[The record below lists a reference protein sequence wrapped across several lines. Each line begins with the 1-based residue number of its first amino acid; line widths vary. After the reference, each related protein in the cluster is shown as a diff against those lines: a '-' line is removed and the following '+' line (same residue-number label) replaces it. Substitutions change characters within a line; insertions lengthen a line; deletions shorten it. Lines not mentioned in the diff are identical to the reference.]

1 MERYTKTAC
10 LLLLLTAMAAVTLAT
25 ARTTSTTWFTR
36 DEASSATAKLVP
48 SSGPIQDAT
57 TIVWVPISAAQQLAL
72 DTLTTMYNVSATTTV
87 AVANTPYGHAAAG
100 WQSLQCETA
109 FSSGLA
115 GASVPLPGSNRTH
128 ARCAVLP
135 VLGQQRLGVN
145 GTQLPSGASMPL
157 VYGVNVIALGGRHRV
172 ASFSF
177 TYYRVCPARDP
188 RVCHGDSNM
197 VRADTWEQVDDGS
210 SILVKG
216 INLLYLRDVQLVAT
230 LEDSTQ
236 VSASNP
242 KWVSA
247 STPKDSLT
255 FRLGTTAT
263 VAKVALKSNGLAE
276 DMYPLPATMQA
287 HFQAL
292 CQSRLHAPLV
302 DGNEGTLS
310 WILVFCAVVG
320 IALALLVA
328 VNECRHVSASNGNS
342 GKVAPSS
349 PVKLIQVAPFG
360 TGAGAGRG
368 AGLAAD
374 DGDDGESVASTIA
387 SAAPSTAGVE
397 AAVEAA
403 AASQAGPRTL
413 APLPELASTKRQPSE
428 QFQQGAPLG
437 MANSTLPCAIQPLAS
452 LEDMCLPRLPLGR
465 AASPPHTTTQ
475 EGGDDDSAAT
485 VEVLEEQGEERLP
498 NQCPAHSA
506 EEEPTTDESH
516 DTSNKADETR
526 STSVVDTT
534 VDTQCIEALE
544 DVKTVSK
551 CSRLAKVLLAIAA
564 AIATPILLHLS
575 TTTLTLLPALVFAGG
590 ALVLVVLAVMVA
602 SSLPSCRSLRRGPR
616 YAYTLLPLFLLAVTL
631 VTCFLLAPRV
641 TPGGFDTAAAAA
653 SGLKSENHADMLC
666 TGSMSNLF
674 TNTSLLSSP
683 SGPTTLTS
691 QPQPPPTLHG
701 IDLLFIQTTEQCGNA
716 TTCDVASITTQAW
729 ARALDV
735 STAQVTQGSSQHG
748 TWLLHVR
755 AIGEQWTSVVQQAAS
770 LTAVG
775 DVDGLELQARHVYE
789 LDMRHGASSSSAQ
802 AAGESVWLLPEH
814 CSAPCNTPLSPL
826 LHRHLLDLS
835 EVRHDDKL
843 RHFRP
848 RVPEQPG
855 IVVHVEPSR

>member
-1 MERYTKTAC
+1 MERYAKTAC
-10 LLLLLTAMAAVTLAT
+10 LLLLLTALAAATLAT

-36 DEASSATAKLVP
+36 DESSSETAKLVP

-172 ASFSF
+172 ATFSF

-236 VSASNP
+236 VSTSNP

-247 STPKDSLT
+247 STPKVSLT

-310 WILVFCAVVG
+310 WILVFSAVAG

-328 VNECRHVSASNGNS
+328 VNECRHVTASSGNS

-374 DGDDGESVASTIA
+374 DGDDAESVAS
-387 SAAPSTAGVE
+387 PP
-397 AAVEAA
+397 
-403 AASQAGPRTL
+403 ASQAGPRVS
-413 APLPELASTKRQPSE
+413 ELRELRTTSRHIPAA
-428 QFQQGAPLG
+428 FAQGNPLG
-437 MANSTLPCAIQPLAS
+437 MANSTLPCATQP
-452 LEDMCLPRLPLGR
+452 
-465 AASPPHTTTQ
+465 SPPHTTTQ
-475 EGGDDDSAAT
+475 EGGDDGSAAT
-485 VEVLEEQGEERLP
+485 VEVLEEQGEAVLP
-498 NQCPAHSA
+498 NQPSPHPVKA
-506 EEEPTTDESH
+506 DEAARGESPH

-526 STSVVDTT
+526 STAVVDTT

-551 CSRLAKVLLAIAA
+551 CNRLAKVLLAIAA

-575 TTTLTLLPALVFAGG
+575 TTTLTLLPALAFAGG
-590 ALVLVVLAVMVA
+590 ALVLVVLAVVFA
-602 SSLPSCRSLRRGPR
+602 SSLPSCRSLRRGPF

-631 VTCFLLAPRV
+631 VTCFLLTPRV

-755 AIGEQWTSVVQQAAS
+755 AIGDQRTTVVQQAAS

-802 AAGESVWLLPEH
+802 AAGESVCMLPEH
-814 CSAPCNTPLSPL
+814 CNTSCNTFLPPL
-826 LHRHLLDLS
+826 LHRHLLNLC
-835 EVRHDDKL
+835 
-843 RHFRP
+843 
-848 RVPEQPG
+848 
-855 IVVHVEPSR
+855 